1 MFDKDTEMY
10 HLPPG
15 EKKPEEEKSNTNL
28 VSVAVDN
35 VENVSEQQG
44 ENASFQ
50 LKDTEPLEDQGN
62 KESGKKLICRGK
74 ECCKEFI
81 KGFLETIPLRE
92 LQIDI
97 KKGLM

>member
-15 EKKPEEEKSNTNL
+15 EKKPEEEKNNTNL

-35 VENVSEQQG
+35 VENVSDQQV

-50 LKDTEPLEDQGN
+50 LKDTKPLEAQGN
-62 KESGKKLICRGK
+62 RDREEKLICRGK

-81 KGFLETIPLRE
+81 KGFFAAIPLQE
-92 LQIDI
+92 L
-97 KKGLM
+97 